1 MAYAARKDETTFT
14 MVTEVSEIEEA
25 TSAGALEIPSV
36 TWWKDAGL
44 LKLYIMI
51 PILFL
56 GSTTNGYDG
65 SLLNGLQ
72 TLDPWQDC
80 WSPAYYLHRSSKM
93 LT

>member
-1 MAYAARKDETTFT
+1 MATENNEKNYAMA
-14 MVTEVSEIEEA
+14 TEVDGRQH
-25 TSAGALEIPSV
+25 TGALEIPSV
-36 TWWKDAGL
+36 TWYKDPGL
-44 LKLYIMI
+44 RKLYIMM

-80 WSPAYYLHRSSKM
+80 KSSGNIVGDRV